1 MHLDDPWSNC
11 PVINCVTNA
20 LIDQKIEN
28 YEKHLLNFLKDLERA
43 KSKWIS
49 LEAIK
54 EKLMTLLKR

>member
-11 PVINCVTNA
+11 PTTNRVTNA

-54 EKLMTLLKR
+54 EK

>member
-1 MHLDDPWSNC
+1 MQLDDPWSNC
-11 PVINCVTNA
+11 PAINRVTNA

-43 KSKWIS
+43 KSKRIS

-54 EKLMTLLKR
+54 EK